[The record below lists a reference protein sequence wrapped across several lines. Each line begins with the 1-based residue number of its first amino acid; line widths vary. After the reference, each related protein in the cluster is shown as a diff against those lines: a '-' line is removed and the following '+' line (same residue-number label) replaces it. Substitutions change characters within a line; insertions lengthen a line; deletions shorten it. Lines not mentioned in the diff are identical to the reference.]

1 MSNLHKALIAAHEAL
16 LEAGDEDNAYE
27 IESAIGMFAPHQ
39 GDDPE
44 AAKARKVQDCH
55 CGNCDFSWPAMAM
68 PALVTDVALT
78 GQRLA
83 KCPRCFATENIFI
96 SK

>member
-1 MSNLHKALIAAHEAL
+1 MTQLLDALKAAHEAL
-16 LEAGDEDNAYE
+16 LDIGDDDNADE
-27 IESAIGMFAPHQ
+27 IETAIAMFASHK

-44 AAKARKVQDCH
+44 EARKRTVKACR
-55 CGNCDFSWPAMAM
+55 CGNCGLEWPAMAM
-68 PALVTDVALT
+68 PASLTDVALT

-96 SK
+96 GG